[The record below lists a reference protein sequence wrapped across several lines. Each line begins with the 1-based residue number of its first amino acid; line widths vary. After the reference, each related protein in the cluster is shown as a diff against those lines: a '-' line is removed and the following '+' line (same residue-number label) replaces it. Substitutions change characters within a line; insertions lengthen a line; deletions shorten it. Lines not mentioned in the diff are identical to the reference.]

1 MKFIEYNQLFEFNY
15 KKYSKVKQA
24 GKKSTLSY
32 VLAFFINHKSFD
44 DLPFVIFWDQMW
56 TMTCILPISYIK
68 SNITQSSS
76 KIQLICN
83 SF

>member
-15 KKYSKVKQA
+15 KKYSKV
-24 GKKSTLSY
+24 GKMSTLSY

-44 DLPFVIFWDQMW
+44 DLPFVIFRDQMW
-56 TMTCILPISYIK
+56 TMTSILPISYIK
-68 SNITQSSS
+68 SNITQRSS

>member
-44 DLPFVIFWDQMW
+44 DLPFGFFWDQM
-56 TMTCILPISYIK
+56 
-68 SNITQSSS
+68 
-76 KIQLICN
+76 
-83 SF
+83 